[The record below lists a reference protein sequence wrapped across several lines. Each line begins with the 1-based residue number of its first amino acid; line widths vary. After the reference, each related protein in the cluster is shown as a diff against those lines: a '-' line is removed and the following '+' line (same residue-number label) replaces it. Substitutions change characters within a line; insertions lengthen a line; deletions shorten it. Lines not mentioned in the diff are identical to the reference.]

1 MQRITVMHRGKE
13 GVHMKTERIL
23 MAHGS
28 GGRMSQQLIQEV
40 FQAAWNNEIME
51 SMLDGAVFELK
62 TGRLAMST
70 DSFVITPLF
79 FPGGDIGKLA
89 ICGTINDLI
98 ACGARP
104 VYLSTAFILEEG
116 LPISD
121 LRRIARSMAE
131 TAAESGVKLVT
142 GDTKVVERGKG
153 DGVYINTTGIGLI
166 PEGVD
171 YRPARIR
178 PGDKIIVTGEVGDHG
193 LAILA
198 QREGLSFGTPALSDC
213 APLIGLEGIINRYGN
228 GIRCMRDPTRGGL
241 ATALNEIAAQAGQG
255 IGVREADIP
264 VSPVVQ
270 GACDML
276 GMDPL
281 YMANEGK
288 MIIVAVPESAADIC
302 SDLRR
307 LPGMEKAAIIGSV
320 IPEPAGMVL
329 IETELGAER
338 ILGILEGE
346 HIPRIC

>member
-1 MQRITVMHRGKE
+1 
-13 GVHMKTERIL
+13 
-23 MAHGS
+23 
-28 GGRMSQQLIQEV
+28 MSQQLIKEV

-51 SMLDGAVFELK
+51 NMLDGAVFELG

-89 ICGTINDLI
+89 ICGTVNDLI

-104 VYLSTAFILEEG
+104 LYLSAAFIIEEG
-116 LPISD
+116 FPISD

-131 TAAESGVKLVT
+131 TAEECGVKLVT
-142 GDTKVVERGKG
+142 GDTKVVERGKA

-166 PEGVD
+166 PEGID
-171 YRPARIR
+171 CHPAQIR
-178 PGDKIIVTGEVGDHG
+178 PGDKIIVTGQVGDHG

-213 APLIGLEGIINRYGN
+213 APLIGLKEIIDVYGA

-241 ATALNEIAAQAGQG
+241 ATALNEIAAQSGQG
-255 IGVREADIP
+255 IRVREADIP
-264 VSPVVQ
+264 ISPVVK

-288 MIIVAVPESAADIC
+288 MIIFAAAESAAEIC
-302 SDLRR
+302 RDLRS

-320 IPEPAGMVL
+320 IPDPVGMVL